1 MSVRLCRPSAEPLF
15 VSVAEVYKQNA
26 IAVVLAGGD
35 GDGSFGG
42 QIIKGKEGM
51 VIEQDRPTSKNFT
64 MPETSIK
71 TGDVDYILQLDKI
84 ESMLVALVWTG
95 NPTKNGPPTAKNK

>member
-51 VIEQDRPTSKNFT
+51 VIEQDRRCGLHSAVGQDRINVGRFGLDRQSSK
-64 MPETSIK
+64 EWS
-71 TGDVDYILQLDKI
+71 VDSQK
-84 ESMLVALVWTG
+84 
-95 NPTKNGPPTAKNK
+95 